1 MTHVTTRWL
10 SESEQ
15 RSWRAYIEGSLRL
28 YERLDRDLREGHGLS
43 MPEYEI
49 LVRLSEAP
57 DRRIRMA
64 ELAESANQSRSRLS
78 HTVARLE
85 RAHLVVRDTC
95 PDDRRGVFAVLTDE
109 GFRRLEEASHT
120 HVRGVREH
128 FVDLVSDDEFAVIG
142 HGMGLVANKLGPGL
156 RLGPRG

>member
-1 MTHVTTRWL
+1 MTTRWL
-10 SESEQ
+10 SDVEQ

-28 YERLDRDLREGHGLS
+28 YERLDRELREGHGMS

-57 DRRIRMA
+57 ERRIRMA

-78 HTVARLE
+78 HTVSRLE
-85 RAHLVVRDTC
+85 RAHLVIRDTC
-95 PDDRRGVFAVLTDE
+95 PSDRRGVFAVLTDE
-109 GFRRLEEASHT
+109 GVRRLEEASHT

-128 FVDLVSDDEFAVIG
+128 LVDLVGEADLDAVG
-142 HGMGLVANKLGPGL
+142 RAMGQVAGKLGPPCG
-156 RLGPRG
+156 